1 MELPWIFC
9 LVWFIVN
16 NQLAHM
22 SDPMEKFYALYNL
35 FLNFIIFFSPLNY
48 LSILRFL
55 VSIDQEDTRGT

>member
-1 MELPWIFC
+1 
-9 LVWFIVN
+9 
-16 NQLAHM
+16 M

-35 FLNFIIFFSPLNY
+35 FLNFIIFFSLLNY